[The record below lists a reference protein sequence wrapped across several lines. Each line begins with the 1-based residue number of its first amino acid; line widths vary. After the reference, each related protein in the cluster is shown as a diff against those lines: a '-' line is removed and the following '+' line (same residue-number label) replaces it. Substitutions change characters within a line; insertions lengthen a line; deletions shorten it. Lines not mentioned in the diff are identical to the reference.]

1 MTLITNTIA
10 KSKEEITT
18 GTYFFRFQSHLNSSS
33 ASAFCSSLRA
43 LYASS
48 FWYRPNASHRH
59 ARSRFTASSTSC
71 SIGVRYSS
79 RLHLATD
86 AGLVESSSTA
96 FLLVGGV
103 AGSFRGHPPLQVG
116 GTGGVEPDMLFRT
129 SASNLIPESR
139 IAHSDQ
145 QF

>member
-1 MTLITNTIA
+1 MTLITNTVV

-18 GTYFFRFQSHLNSSS
+18 GTYFFRFQSYLNSSS

-59 ARSRFTASSTSC
+59 TRSRFTVSSTSY
-71 SIGVRYSS
+71 SIGVRCSS
-79 RLHLATD
+79 QLHLATD
-86 AGLVESSSTA
+86 VGLVESSSTA

-103 AGSFRGHPPLQVG
+103 AGSFHECPP
-116 GTGGVEPDMLFRT
+116 
-129 SASNLIPESR
+129 
-139 IAHSDQ
+139 
-145 QF
+145 